1 MIRLIE
7 RDNVAQ
13 LEAYCKGDPYGVRIV
28 AAERTYGTSESFAQF
43 WLQYDEKNNITA
55 AIGRLDNGMTICAK
69 GDYDEEEI
77 DAFVEMCV
85 GKTGALRPARKGE
98 AADGIVMR
106 LDRSRTTASGGE
118 TELNPPPED
127 LYAVLERCPGMGF
140 DVPPFEMFY
149 NDVKKRAKAGTGITA
164 LLRED
169 LFPAA
174 CAGIHVVDGCGVVT
188 MCATLPE
195 HRGKG
200 HAADVVRALIERC
213 RDSDIY
219 VMCIPALVDFYGR
232 MGFGPVGG
240 FVY

>member
-1 MIRLIE
+1 MIRLVE

-13 LEAYCKGDPYGVRIV
+13 FEEYCKGDPYGVRIV

-43 WLQYDEKNNITA
+43 WLQYNDKGEITA

-85 GKTGALRPARKGE
+85 GKTGALRPVRKGE
-98 AADGIVMR
+98 VADGVIMR
-106 LDRSRTTASGGE
+106 LDRTRMTASGGE
-118 TELNPPPED
+118 TELNPPIED
-127 LYAVLERCPGMGF
+127 VYSVLERCPGMGF
-140 DVPPFEMFY
+140 DVPPFEYFY
-149 NDVKKRAKAGTGITA
+149 DDMKKRIKQGTQIVA
-164 LLRED
+164 LLRAD

-174 CAGIHVVDGCGVVT
+174 CAALHIADGTGVVT

-200 HAADVVRALIERC
+200 FAADVVGALLERY
-213 RDSDIY
+213 RDGDVY
-219 VMCIPALVDFYGR
+219 VMCLSSLVEFYKHL
-232 MGFGPVGG
+232 GFGPVGG